1 MLSLSLVGCIQKT
14 LTYIIIIEFID
25 MALAH
30 SIRVTDTFIY
40 QEKLEIDM
48 EKKAYEKKTWFIRY
62 NNNGNYD

>member
-1 MLSLSLVGCIQKT
+1 
-14 LTYIIIIEFID
+14 